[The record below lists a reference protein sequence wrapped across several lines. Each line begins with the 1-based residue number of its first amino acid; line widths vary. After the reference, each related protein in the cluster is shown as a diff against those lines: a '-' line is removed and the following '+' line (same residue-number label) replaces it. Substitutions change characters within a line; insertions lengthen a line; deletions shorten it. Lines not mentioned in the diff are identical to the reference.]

1 MKGWG
6 FRSNRVLKLNWNHM
20 EVSVRVHPTEA
31 ELEIILKVKYEIIS
45 CVTYRVS
52 KAILTMLESEYC

>member
-1 MKGWG
+1 
-6 FRSNRVLKLNWNHM
+6 M